1 MHPKLPRLIAGGT
14 HHSALGR
21 GRADNHRSATQLRVV
36 ALFHGSVKRVHVEMK
51 DHTKH
56 RSGKLQSLSSDY
68 YRRTCTVL
76 AYARTDEM
84 TKLFYDTINDLYG
97 KE

>member
-1 MHPKLPRLIAGGT
+1 
-14 HHSALGR
+14 
-21 GRADNHRSATQLRVV
+21 
-36 ALFHGSVKRVHVEMK
+36 MK